1 VNTFKIAFEM
11 LKQVI
16 IVRKDLDMKCGKIA
30 AQVAHASI
38 MSMEKTGINNSNWVS
53 DWKEECGQ
61 IKVILK
67 VNSGSELNDYF
78 IEIINAKLPVVKVHD
93 AGKTQ
98 IEPNT
103 VTCIGIGPVP
113 AERIDPI
120 IKDLKLL

>member
-1 VNTFKIAFEM
+1 
-11 LKQVI
+11 
-16 IVRKDLDMKCGKIA
+16 
-30 AQVAHASI
+30 
-38 MSMEKTGINNSNWVS
+38 MSMEKTGMNNSNWVS

-78 IEIINAKLPVVKVHD
+78 IDVINANLPVVKVHD

-120 IKDLKLL
+120 IKDLKCYDKITISDKTSSSVDLPLDSPFPNPS